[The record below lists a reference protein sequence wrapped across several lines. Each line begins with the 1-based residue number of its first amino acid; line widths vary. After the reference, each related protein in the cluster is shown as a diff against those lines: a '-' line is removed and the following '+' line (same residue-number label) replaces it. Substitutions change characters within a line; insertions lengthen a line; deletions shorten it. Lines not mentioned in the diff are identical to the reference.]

1 MQRFV
6 VEFPLKTAVF
16 QEYILNKRFEIARHM
31 YNCLLTVTQ
40 NRYKEMIKTKR
51 YRELIKSLTSDKDKN
66 KPIWKEI
73 NQLRKEFRLTEY
85 DFYTDIKEM
94 QHSFKNNIDSRTAQ
108 QVAKYLWTAYD
119 KLLFGKGKELHYK
132 KYGSLDTLESN
143 DNKTGIKFRDNKLL
157 WLGLKIPVD
166 IDYSN
171 MYEYEVMQNE
181 IAYCRI
187 VRKYIKGKYKYY
199 TQLVMKGIPPTKR
212 DKHTGEFK
220 HKVGTG
226 DVGLDIGT
234 STVAVVSND
243 NVCLLELADKVQNI
257 HYEKRRLQRKMDRS
271 KRATNSNK
279 FNEDGTINKEDKN
292 KWIYSN
298 KYQKCRD
305 RVKELFRKET
315 AIRKYQHEV
324 LSNFIVSLGDNIYVE
339 DMNFAGLQK
348 RSKKTKQNDKGK
360 NLLKSTQE
368 RQKQVSIII

>member
-1 MQRFV
+1 MQRFII
-6 VEFPLKTAVF
+6 EFPLLTEDFHIAA
-16 QEYILNKRFEIARHM
+16 LNKRFEIARHM

-51 YRELIKSLTSDKDKN
+51 YRNLISSLDNDKVKN

-85 DFYTDIKEM
+85 DFHADIQQM
-94 QHSFKNNIDSRTAQ
+94 QHRFKQNIDSHTAQ
-108 QVAKYLWTAYD
+108 KVATHLWTAYD

-132 KYGSLDTLESN
+132 KYGELNSLESKSNSSGIRFVN
-143 DNKTGIKFRDNKLL
+143 DTIQ
-157 WLGLKIPVD
+157 WLGLKILVD

-171 MYEYEVMQNE
+171 MYEYEAMQNE

-220 HKVGTG
+220 HKVGQG
-226 DVGLDIGT
+226 NVGLDIGT

-243 NVCLLELADKVQNI
+243 NVCLLELADAVQDI
-257 HYEKRRLQRKMDRS
+257 HNEKRRLQRKMDRS
-271 KRATNSNK
+271 KRATNPNK

-348 RSKKTKQNDKGK
+348 RAKNTEVNDKGK
-360 NLLKSTQE
+360 FKNKKRFIFCIPYYE
-368 RQKQVSIII
+368 Y